1 MLHSYLFPIS
11 YAFMSFPVA
20 ALLFTLPFLIFQY
33 RKYGYVNKV
42 RAFVLYLFLLYLMN
56 AFFLVILP
64 LPASRH
70 NAALFSGAMQLLP
83 LNFIHDI
90 LKETSVVGSDPSTY
104 LHLLK
109 ERAFLQ
115 VVFNIV
121 LTVPFGMVLRY
132 YFRTGWIRSILYS
145 FLLSLFFEVTQLTGI
160 YGLYDHA
167 YRVFDVDDLIMNTL
181 GGICGYLAAEWLSG
195 LLPRI
200 EKLDDHVD
208 LTAKRV
214 TYTRRAIAFM
224 IDSVIWP
231 ILMAICF
238 LLHIPASFWV
248 ATGIYF
254 ILIPWFTNGLTPG
267 KWLVRIRLTKM
278 GERITLAALVKRY
291 GLLYWVFFGLNRL
304 LAGSLDNV
312 PDFARLFLGIVVF
325 VMNAWFF
332 IHLVIHVFK
341 KKPTLFYENISKTR
355 HVILWDSTP
364 EQNEET
370 ETHSSEKGRLR

>member
-11 YAFMSFPVA
+11 YAFMSFPFA
-20 ALLFTLPFLIFQY
+20 ALLFTLPFLIVQY
-33 RKYGYVNKV
+33 RKYGYINKV
-42 RAFVLYLFLLYLMN
+42 RTFVLYLFLLYLLN

-64 LPASRH
+64 LPATRH
-70 NAALFSGAMQLLP
+70 NPALTSGAMQLLP
-83 LNFIHDI
+83 LNFINDI
-90 LKETSVVGSDPSTY
+90 LKETSVIGEDPSTY

-115 VVFNIV
+115 VIFNII

-132 YFRTGWIRSILYS
+132 YFRTGWVRSILFS

-200 EKLDDHVD
+200 EKLDEDVNVS
-208 LTAKRV
+208 TKRV
-214 TYTRRAIAFM
+214 TYTRRAIAFL
-224 IDSVIWP
+224 IDSLIWP
-231 ILMAICF
+231 ILMAMCYV
-238 LLHIPASFWV
+238 LHIPASFWV

-254 ILIPWFTNGLTPG
+254 ILIPWFTDGLTPG
-267 KWLVRIRLTKM
+267 KWVVRIRLTKM
-278 GERITLAALVKRY
+278 GDRITLAALFKRY

-304 LAGSLDNV
+304 LAGSLDNI
-312 PDFARLFLGIVVF
+312 PEIGRLFLGIVVF
-325 VMNAWFF
+325 IMNAWFF
-332 IHLVIHVFK
+332 IHLVIHLFK
-341 KKPTLFYENISKTR
+341 KDPMLFYEKFSKTR
-355 HVILWDSTP
+355 QVVLWKTP
-364 EQNEET
+364 SEET
-370 ETHSSEKGRLR
+370 EKEPA

>member
-11 YAFMSFPVA
+11 YAFMSFPFA
-20 ALLFTLPFLIFQY
+20 ALLFTLPFLIVQY
-33 RKYGYVNKV
+33 RKYGYINKV

-56 AFFLVILP
+56 ALYLVILP
-64 LPASRH
+64 LPSSRH
-70 NAALFSGAMQLLP
+70 NAALASGAMQLVP
-83 LNFIHDI
+83 LNFIFDI
-90 LKETSVVGSDPSTY
+90 LKETSVVGSAPSTY
-104 LHLLK
+104 WHLLK

-115 VVFNIV
+115 VIFNII

-132 YFRTGWIRSILYS
+132 YFRTGWIRSILFS

-160 YGLYDHA
+160 YGIYDHA

-181 GGICGYLAAEWLSG
+181 GGICGYVAAEWLSG

-200 EKLDDHVD
+200 EKLDENVD
-208 LTAKRV
+208 LSAKRV
-214 TYTRRAIAFM
+214 TYTRRAVAFL

-238 LLHIPASFWV
+238 VLHVKAAFWV

-254 ILIPWFTNGLTPG
+254 ILIPWLTHGVTPG
-267 KWLVRIRLTKM
+267 KWLVRIKLTNM
-278 GERITLAALVKRY
+278 GEPITLAALLKRY

-312 PDFARLFLGIVVF
+312 PDVGRLILGMVVF
-325 VMNAWFF
+325 VMDAWFF
-332 IHLVIHVFK
+332 IHVLIRLFRK
-341 KKPTLFYENISKTR
+341 DPQLFYEKLSKTK
-355 HVILWDSTP
+355 HVILWNQPAVTVK
-364 EQNEET
+364 EEK
-370 ETHSSEKGRLR
+370 EPD